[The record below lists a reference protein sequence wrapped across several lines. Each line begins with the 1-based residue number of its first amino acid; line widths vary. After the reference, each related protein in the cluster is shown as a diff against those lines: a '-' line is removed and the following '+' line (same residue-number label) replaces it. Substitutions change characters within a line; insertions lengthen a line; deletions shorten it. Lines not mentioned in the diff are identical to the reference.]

1 MIVKFNVSV
10 FKQPAAFNDVCIYV
24 PPAVYVT
31 PLAAHVYE
39 SHEVWVN
46 DVDVLLLIVKF
57 NVAVFTQPAAFN
69 DVFIYVPPAVYVT
82 PFSAHVY
89 ELQAVCDSD
98 VVVLLLIVS
107 CKYVVSKQAGFAVC
121 GVAFEYVPEAVYVFP
136 LPVGVAQVYV
146 SHAVALTF
154 VITGTHA
161 ASGFKINGEAP
172 DGLGVIVADKPV
184 VALTADEAPGGV
196 IKQVATQAVLP
207 ANALTCI
214 GVKVLHCVNGLKFEG
229 NDVAEV

>member
-1 MIVKFNVSV
+1 LIVKFNVSV

-39 SHEVWVN
+39 SHEVCVN
-46 DVDVLLLIVKF
+46 DDDVLLLIVKF

-69 DVFIYVPPAVYVT
+69 DVFVYAPLAVYVT
-82 PFSAHVY
+82 PFAAQVY
-89 ELQAVCDSD
+89 ESQAVCNSD
-98 VVVLLLIVS
+98 DVVLLLIVS

>member
-1 MIVKFNVSV
+1 
-10 FKQPAAFNDVCIYV
+10 
-24 PPAVYVT
+24 
-31 PLAAHVYE
+31 VYE

-184 VALTADEAPGGV
+184 VALTADEAPEAPGGV
-196 IKQVATQAVLP
+196 TKQVATQAVLP

-214 GVKVLHCVNGLKFEG
+214 GVKVLHCVNGLKFDG
-229 NDVAEV
+229 NDVADV